1 MFSTFAP
8 KALGMIGRK
17 MPPATLGRAIVVEL
31 KRRKGSERAEP
42 FGHDDDKE
50 LGDLRSRLMRWSADN
65 LEAVRSAKNT
75 VTMPAGFNNRRAD
88 NWRMLFTIADRAG
101 EEIAEHARHAAMT
114 IEGSVDTGSV
124 RIKLLADIKTIFDA
138 EQLDRISSSDLAVR
152 LAEIEDSPWAEWG
165 KSNKAITKNQVAQQL
180 KPLSIFPRA
189 MRLPSGD
196 LLKGYDR
203 LSFEDAWERYL
214 ACISLDSTF
223 GT

>member
-1 MFSTFAP
+1 
-8 KALGMIGRK
+8 
-17 MPPATLGRAIVVEL
+17 
-31 KRRKGSERAEP
+31 
-42 FGHDDDKE
+42 
-50 LGDLRSRLMRWSADN
+50 
-65 LEAVRSAKNT
+65 
-75 VTMPAGFNNRRAD
+75 MPAGFNNRRAD
-88 NWRMLFTIADRAG
+88 NWRVLFTIADSAG
-101 EEIAEHARHAAMT
+101 EEIAERARHAAVT

-165 KSNKAITKNQVAQQL
+165 KSNKAITKNQLAQQL

-214 ACISLDSTF
+214 GCISLEQPV
-223 GT
+223 